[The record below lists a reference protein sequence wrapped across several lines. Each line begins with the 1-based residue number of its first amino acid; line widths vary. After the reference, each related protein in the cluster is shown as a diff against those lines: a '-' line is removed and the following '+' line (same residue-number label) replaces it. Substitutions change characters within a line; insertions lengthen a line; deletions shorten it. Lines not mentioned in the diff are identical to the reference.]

1 MMDSFFSYLP
11 GHFLLTFLI
20 TSIVICYS
28 GKLYEWLWRYLNRT
42 RIYSLD
48 ATLMFSEKEHIINP
62 FFVFLKTLIC
72 HFIACSSI
80 FVLIGVIGYAAYN
93 YLETGSWSFNY
104 WWLLLLFLSF
114 IAYLIPQWVDS
125 RWRYKKNYLSLKK
138 SFPFF
143 GICGKERR
151 NATKGLVGILS
162 SSFSKVAPIS
172 RPKDLGINEI
182 NEDERNNAV
191 VDLAA
196 SIKFATSGS
205 YESRKP
211 ITDRDKIKL
220 IHKARIDNYYKYI
233 KDKICR
239 ECGADNDL
247 FQINETGDGS
257 SIHVCDYMLKVFSVD
272 NICKAIKDLSDKV
285 GNDNSIQFI
294 GDKIGVWDYNIDKKG
309 QLELKVY
316 LTDHFTFHVFK
327 KIFQSE
333 AYKETIQDIIRR
345 VNLATEKEK
354 HYLIQCLKFVFSS
367 FGVDVTIS
375 GYTTDDREA
384 MLVSIRSKKI
394 QREGESLLHVPVNE
408 AFSLTDVGNGDDCFS
423 LEKCV
428 IRGIEEELGVPERV
442 LDPEGDNKEKRAQI
456 SFFDFAIV
464 SDRGEIGV
472 GCHVDLTRVMP
483 LEQIRLYPGQD
494 KYMETEDVLIVP
506 YPKFRWNF
514 LDYTK
519 LMYKSVI
526 DDRLCYSWVSFST
539 MLYQRSIM
547 RHSKVP
553 AIFEITAE
561 FLFATIAV
569 FLSSLVIDGISAAE
583 NNTFI
588 AIREAF
594 GEICLIF
601 AVYTIFAL
609 LFKPGKY
616 RFSFLMPFL
625 PQWNGDVKVIQAT
638 REITENSIA
647 KWILFGLDN
656 PSRQVSQ
663 ECQLHDLRVYSE
675 PYCGVRREL
684 SNEEE
689 KIRSTESPVS
699 FYRMCSHM
707 ACASDP
713 EHGNTYSKMEFR
725 YIPYRVYY
733 DVSED
738 KMDLCMD
745 VIINNG
751 KPSFR
756 FTRPIPVEL
765 QFKQFTALNLNKTQ
779 DKRELLKY
787 FNISSD
793 EDYLYAELDVEKFL
807 QLYRPL
813 DLFFFKDTYYW
824 SAMPKNL
831 IIDNNNLTRFEVTK
845 DTKPKQFYDDC
856 LEAVISEG
864 QKCAKSTCY
873 TFVLTGNV
881 NDMERFLSDFTQRV
895 EDNRR
900 RMNTLD
906 IYMMQLAFIREW
918 MENDNNFVFAN
929 TAPPTWRMRFGR
941 KLLAGL
947 VFLNDKS
954 GLGRLFK
961 LSLDDTA
968 AWK

>member
-1 MMDSFFSYLP
+1 MMDSLFSYLP
-11 GHFLLTFLI
+11 SHFLLTLLI
-20 TSIVICYS
+20 TSIVVSYS
-28 GKLYEWLWRYLNRT
+28 GLIYEWLWRYLNRT

-48 ATLMFSEKEHIINP
+48 ATLMFSEKKHIINP
-62 FFVFLKTLIC
+62 LCVFLKTVSC
-72 HFIACSSI
+72 HFIACSSMI
-80 FVLIGVIGYAAYN
+80 VLIGVIGYAGYN
-93 YLETGSWSFNY
+93 YLDTGLWSFNY
-104 WWLLLLFLSF
+104 WWLLLLLLSA
-114 IAYLIPQWVDS
+114 IAYLTPQLVDS
-125 RWRYKKNYLSLKK
+125 RWRYKKIYLSFKK

-143 GICGKERR
+143 CICGKERKR
-151 NATKGLVGILS
+151 ATKGLVGILS
-162 SSFSKVAPIS
+162 SSFSKVVPILKP
-172 RPKDLGINEI
+172 RDLGNSEI
-182 NEDERNNAV
+182 NENERNNVV

-211 ITDRDKIKL
+211 ITDRDKIEL
-220 IHKARIDNYYKYI
+220 IHKSRIENYYHYL
-233 KDKICR
+233 KDKICK
-239 ECGADNDL
+239 ECGVDNDL
-247 FQINETGDGS
+247 FQINESGDS
-257 SIHVCDYMLKVFSVD
+257 VSIHICDYMLKVFSID
-272 NICKAIKDLSDKV
+272 NICRAIKDLNDKV
-285 GNDNSIQFI
+285 GKDNSIQFI
-294 GDKIGVWDYNIDKKG
+294 GDKIGVWDYYIDKKG
-309 QLELKVY
+309 ELELKVY

-327 KIFQSE
+327 QIFQSE

-354 HYLIQCLKFVFSS
+354 HYLMQCLKFVFSS

-394 QREGESLLHVPVNE
+394 QRGGESLLHVPVNE

-442 LDPEGDNKEKRAQI
+442 LDPEGDNKEKRVKI

-464 SDRGEIGV
+464 CDRGEIGL

-514 LDYTK
+514 LDYIK

-526 DDRLCYSWVSFST
+526 DDRLCFSWVSFST

-547 RHSKVP
+547 RHSKVSKK
-553 AIFEITAE
+553 FEIAAD
-561 FLFATIAV
+561 FLFTIIAV
-569 FLSSLVIDGISAAE
+569 FLSSFVIDGISAAE
-583 NNTFI
+583 SNTFR
-588 AIREAF
+588 AIGDIF
-594 GEICLIF
+594 GEIFLIF
-601 AVYTIFAL
+601 AVYILFAL

-625 PQWNGDVKVIQAT
+625 PQWNGDVKVLQAT
-638 REITENSIA
+638 REIAEDSIA

-656 PSRQVSQ
+656 PSRQESQ
-663 ECQLHDLRVYSE
+663 EYQLHDLRVYSE

-684 SNEEE
+684 SSGEER
-689 KIRSTESPVS
+689 IRSTESPVS
-699 FYRMCSHM
+699 FYRMCSHI
-707 ACASDP
+707 ACTSDSKRS
-713 EHGNTYSKMEFR
+713 NSYSKMEFR

-733 DVSED
+733 DDNED
-738 KMDLCMD
+738 KMDLYMD

-756 FTRPIPVEL
+756 FTRPIPVKL
-765 QFKQFTALNLNKTQ
+765 QFKQFTALNLNKSQ
-779 DKRELLKY
+779 DKRKMLNY

-793 EDYLYAELDVEKFL
+793 KDYLFAELDVEKF
-807 QLYRPL
+807 QNLYRPL

-824 SAMPKNL
+824 SVMPKNL
-831 IIDNNNLTRFEVTK
+831 IVENYNLSKYKITK
-845 DTKPKQFYDDC
+845 DTKPNHFYNDC
-856 LEAVISEG
+856 LETVISDG
-864 QKCAKSTCY
+864 QNSGKSACY
-873 TFVLTGNV
+873 TFALTGNLH
-881 NDMERFLSDFTQRV
+881 NMERFLSDFTQRV

-906 IYMMQLAFIREW
+906 IYMMQLAFIRER
-918 MENDNNFVFAN
+918 MENNNNFVFAN
-929 TAPPTWRMRFGR
+929 TAPPTWRMKVGRSMLVGLRFING
-941 KLLAGL
+941 KAGL
-947 VFLNDKS
+947 EKI
-954 GLGRLFK
+954 FK
-961 LSLDDTA
+961 LSFGDTA